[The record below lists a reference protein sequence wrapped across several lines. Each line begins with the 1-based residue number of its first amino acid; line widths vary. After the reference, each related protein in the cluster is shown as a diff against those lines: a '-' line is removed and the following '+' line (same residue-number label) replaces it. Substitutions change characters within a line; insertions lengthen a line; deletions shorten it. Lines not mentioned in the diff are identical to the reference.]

1 VVRVVYRVEEDDMK
15 LTTML
20 FACLTVI
27 SAPIAL
33 DARDA
38 TTLTVSPAEMGEGET
53 KTVMDDGRTITV
65 RREGDTTRIEIEGA
79 SQTETLS
86 ITRDGN
92 RIRIRRQGDGSRRI
106 IIPGGT
112 ERLPL
117 FRSFPGGKNQTFFVC
132 PKDLSMLRVPEE
144 KSGETYRCPVDGT
157 AMEKRRGR
165 GFTLFFDDSA
175 IDL

>member
-1 VVRVVYRVEEDDMK
+1 MK

-20 FACLTVI
+20 FACLLA
-27 SAPIAL
+27 APVGFAL
-33 DARDA
+33 DARGS
-38 TTLTVSPAEMGEGET
+38 TTLTVNPSEMRDGET

-79 SQTETLS
+79 GRTEKLS
-86 ITRDGN
+86 ITRDGD
-92 RIRIRRQGDGSRRI
+92 RIRIGREGDGSRSI
-106 IIPGGT
+106 IIGSGRL

-117 FRSFPGGKNQTFFVC
+117 LRPIPGIESQTFFVC
-132 PKDLSMLRVPEE
+132 PKDKSMLRVPEE

-157 AMEKRRGR
+157 TMEKRRGR
-165 GFTLFFDDSA
+165 GFTLFFDDGA

>member
-1 VVRVVYRVEEDDMK
+1 MK

-20 FACLTVI
+20 FACLLA
-27 SAPIAL
+27 APVGFAL
-33 DARDA
+33 DAQGS
-38 TTLTVSPAEMGEGET
+38 TTLTVNPSEMRDGET

-79 SQTETLS
+79 GQTEKLS
-86 ITRDGN
+86 ITRDGD
-92 RIRIRRQGDGSRRI
+92 RIRIGRHGDSRSI
-106 IIPGGT
+106 IIGPGLV

-117 FRSFPGGKNQTFFVC
+117 LRPIPGAKSQTFFVC
-132 PKDLSMLRVPEE
+132 PKDQSMLRVPEE
-144 KSGETYRCPVDGT
+144 KAGEAYRCPVDGT
-157 AMEKRRGR
+157 TMEKRRGR